1 MNEEQAKRILGI
13 TEMDNARTAKIKFRR
28 LIGKY
33 HPDAAGEGSLDFQE
47 QAQRINAA
55 YSFLKSKNFFLEK
68 EENIILWRAP
78 VSDDAFIERNI
89 YAPYHMDID
98 TGGLYQTLT
107 RGKYMWNPDEE
118 EFQLFLRSLLHAVK
132 DLLDEVEG
140 KCGIYGG
147 TDSLRVSFQKRLFH
161 CLAMQ
166 FVDPLYC
173 LEKIAEPE
181 TMDKAGQKIYC
192 FRAYIGEKQNRE
204 IMKRMISLQKGDAVY
219 PAALQD
225 WKLMVADSQGNGLG
239 YISFAE
245 DELYYCLFPLMRAH
259 LVQTKMSVAKV
270 QRNREK
276 YLRQAKAEIAFR
288 IRIKKGAEQYRN
300 PDMNREI
307 NQILSA
313 YKGAITG
320 RGS

>member
-1 MNEEQAKRILGI
+1 MDEQQAKRILGI
-13 TEMDNARTAKIKFRR
+13 TETDNARTAKIKFRR
-28 LIGKY
+28 LIGRY
-33 HPDAAGEGSLDFQE
+33 HPDVAGGDSPDFQE

-55 YSFLKSKNFFLEK
+55 YSLLKSKNFFVEK

-98 TGGLYQTLT
+98 TGGLYQTLA

-132 DLLDEVEG
+132 DLLDEEES

-147 TDSLRVSFQKRLFH
+147 TDSLRIPFQKQLFH

-166 FVDPLYC
+166 FVAPLYC

-181 TMDKAGQKIYC
+181 TTDEAGQKVYC
-192 FRAYIGEKQNRE
+192 FRAYIGEKHDRE

-219 PAALQD
+219 PVALQD
-225 WKLMVADSQGNGLG
+225 WKLMVADSQGNDLG

-259 LVQTKMSVAKV
+259 LVQTKMTVVKV
-270 QRNREK
+270 QKNKEK

-288 IRIKKGAEQYRN
+288 VRLQKGAEQYRN

-307 NQILSA
+307 NQILYS
-313 YKGAITG
+313 YNGVLTG
-320 RGS
+320 RGR